1 MEYKSKNFTAKVNL
15 LKQARLQL
23 LQLHKLFVDAERSNF
38 KKQSGQVSSGQ
49 FLNLLLNDANF
60 LWLRK
65 FSILIVE
72 IDEMFDL
79 DDGFS
84 ESIVE
89 KYLSQIRDL
98 INLKLADAEFQNKY
112 KNFMQD
118 NSEIAVKHSS
128 LKKLLCEE

>member
-1 MEYKSKNFTAKVNL
+1 M
-15 LKQARLQL
+15 QL

-49 FLNLLLNDANF
+49 FLNLLVNDANF